1 VSAHPRQHRRPQPRP
16 PNDLDEAGLVWIA
29 LNVDGHL
36 IAVAEGGFAV
46 DEIGGLGPPLVLF
59 GTLAVAAGLFL
70 GLKADDGDDPAI
82 SVTPL
87 VLPSQPA
94 APGARSCTH
103 MLRAASRACGLDVL
117 ALPNPLLQSDHT
129 GAAWIREYD
138 WCIDRDRDG
147 LACER

>member
-1 VSAHPRQHRRPQPRP
+1 MR
-16 PNDLDEAGLVWIA
+16 
-29 LNVDGHL
+29 
-36 IAVAEGGFAV
+36 
-46 DEIGGLGPPLVLF
+46 
-59 GTLAVAAGLFL
+59 LAVSDHHWSCSGRLLLRRASSSDSKRTTATTQ
-70 GLKADDGDDPAI
+70 AI